1 MADIDVVPKHRNYV
15 WLWILLAIIVVA
27 VLFWAFRGNAT
38 RTTGFRITGGNGV
51 IAEVAKPLLLPVA
64 A

>member
-15 WLWILLAIIVVA
+15 WLWILLALIVVA
-27 VLFWAFRGNAT
+27 VLFWAFRGNAP
-38 RTTGFRITGGNGV
+38 RTMGFRLTGGSGV
-51 IAEVAKPLLLPVA
+51 IAEVATPLLLPVA